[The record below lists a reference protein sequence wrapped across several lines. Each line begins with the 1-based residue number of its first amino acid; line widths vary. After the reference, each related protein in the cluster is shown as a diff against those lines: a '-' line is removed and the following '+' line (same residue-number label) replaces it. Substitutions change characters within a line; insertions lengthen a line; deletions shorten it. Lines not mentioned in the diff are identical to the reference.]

1 MFVEAVVE
9 TIETTTTRKSNIKA
23 VLCFEAVDMFVSP
36 ALDP

>member
-23 VLCFEAVDMFVSP
+23 VLRFEAVNMFVSLP
-36 ALDP
+36 LDS